1 MLKALLLPWREQ
13 GLVSAVEG
21 DHGDRDGNE
30 EEAHEDGTDNTDEE
44 RVVVPS
50 ANTLVEP
57 LAVVVKDMDTLVT
70 DRAVFGSGAADG
82 DLTEVALPIL
92 YHMGVLALVQLGYQ
106 LLGIQGKEVGV
117 RGIKQDGSDVCDVV
131 EDKDEAADDEERQL
145 EGRVKGWDKSK
156 KCKQGVAKE
165 DNP

>member
-21 DHGDRDGNE
+21 DHGDRDSNE
-30 EEAHEDGTDNTDEE
+30 EEAHDDCTENTEEE
-44 RVVVPS
+44 RFVVPS
-50 ANTLVEP
+50 ADELVEP
-57 LAVVVKDMDTLVT
+57 LAVMVKDMDTLVT

-117 RGIKQDGSDVCDVV
+117 RGIKQDGSEVCHVV

-145 EGRVKGWDKSK
+145 EGRVKGWDKSN
-156 KCKQGVAKE
+156 KCEQGVAKE